1 MQGVTLTFPPDPLSY
16 VLHFLPL
23 PRGRLPK
30 LSVILQFKDIHITL
44 LLNASQFSTQ
54 LRWRNLLFS
63 LVKEM
68 DFFQP

>member
-1 MQGVTLTFPPDPLSY
+1 MQGVTLTFPPDPHSY

-23 PRGRLPK
+23 LWGRLTM

-44 LLNASQFSTQ
+44 LLNASQLSTQ
-54 LRWRNLLFS
+54 LSWRNLLFS